1 MAVTLSSV
9 AGIVSGRNPLEY
21 SVSAPYTIFLFQ
33 AVFIILVC
41 HLVHYPLSKI
51 QQPRVI
57 AEVVTGIL
65 LGPTVMGHVP
75 KFTNTCFPKESIP
88 GLTLFANIGVI
99 LLLFIIGLEVDV
111 KFLKK
116 NLKVALSVGLINMAI
131 PFGMGF
137 GIAKGLYNQYSSG
150 DISFTTYAVFVA
162 VALSITAFPVLV
174 RILTEL
180 NLIVDRVGTIVLA
193 AGIINDLTGWILL
206 ALTVTLANSASGV
219 NTVYILLLT
228 LAWFLFLLYPVRI
241 TMRFL
246 LKKFTNDLVTGVPS
260 QLSMMGIIICVF
272 ISAFYTDIIGV
283 HPIFGAF
290 MVGVIVP
297 RDNGFVI
304 TITEKLEDLVHIVLI
319 PLYFALAGL
328 NVNLGL
334 LNHGIDWA
342 YIIGIIL
349 LAMAGKISGGFIAA
363 KLNKLFW
370 RESLA
375 VGVLMSCKGIV
386 EIVVLSIGLNVG
398 IISQK
403 VYSMFVVMAL
413 VTTFATTPLTLF
425 IYPVSYREKVMKIR
439 KGEIT
444 SDGKP
449 IVNDNATEDDKFMD
463 VDSESNPFNSY
474 SIKTLNKFRINK
486 AVILL
491 KRINTVSNVMTLIH
505 DIAIKNRD
513 ENNYNIDVKALHLR
527 EFTSRTSDLL
537 EASSQSHDDT
547 PSTENSTSIST
558 DNDLN
563 NSSSILAIMQIFS
576 EFLGIH
582 FSSKS
587 LLTTIK
593 NRILT
598 INEQIPEKT
607 DLLISSI
614 NTVQLIQDTHAL
626 HALSHDIS
634 SDNSEYTL
642 HKELFESCK
651 SHFGLLLVNDNK
663 KKVGQ
668 LDGIIENEENVFE
681 AHQNSKFGL
690 KSINLVLNHSD
701 LISNSDLLALHLVY
715 KLSFNVS
722 QVNIFIR
729 STASSSPGDSDGF
742 ESQIESLLLKNNPS
756 IAFSINR
763 IKDSYNFV
771 DELKRLKGS
780 LIGETF
786 IVANNV
792 SKSDS
797 KLFEDPV
804 ADLVGLGVSEGFNI
818 LAVKASH

>member
-21 SVSAPYTIFLFQ
+21 SLSAPYTLFLFQ

-41 HLVHYPLSKI
+41 HIVHYPLSKI

-99 LLLFIIGLEVDV
+99 LFLFIIGLEVDV

-116 NLKVALSVGLINMAI
+116 NLKVALSVGLINMAV

-137 GIAKGLYNQYSSG
+137 GIAKGLYNQYAGG

-228 LAWFLFLLYPVRI
+228 LAWFLFLLYPVRM

-297 RDNGFVI
+297 RDNGLVI
-304 TITEKLEDLVHIVLI
+304 KITEKLEDLVHIVLI

-349 LAMAGKISGGFIAA
+349 LAMAGKIGGGFIAA

-413 VTTFATTPLTLF
+413 VTTFATTPLTLL

-439 KGEIT
+439 RGEIT

-449 IVNDNATEDDKFMD
+449 IVDDNATEDDKFMD
-463 VDSESNPFNSY
+463 VDTESNPFNSY

-513 ENNYNIDVKALHLR
+513 ENNYSIDVKALHLR

-537 EASSQSHDDT
+537 EASSQSHDD
-547 PSTENSTSIST
+547 SLSSNNSTSISNE
-558 DNDLN
+558 NDLN

-626 HALSHDIS
+626 HTLSHDIS

-681 AHQNSKFGL
+681 THQTSKFGL

-786 IVANNV
+786 IVANNI

-797 KLFEDPV
+797 KLFEEPV

-818 LAVKASH
+818 LAVKASQ